1 MKKRQV
7 EKFYYQLGTLLDTG
21 FPLMQAFDL
30 LEAPYGADAQQ
41 LKATLNQGLSLY
53 EAMGAIAGID
63 EVDAQVLRLAEETGR
78 LAEAFLELYEMHR
91 KNRELRQKLI
101 SFAIYP
107 LVMLVLITGYLFFAL
122 FFMVPMMAD
131 LLASL
136 KVTEGFLF
144 TLNDWRIHILSHGS
158 IYLFIT
164 GFLILGAGF
173 LFRRYHGA
181 LRLVLGKRYRLY
193 LEVLAVDRMTKLL
206 KGGKGILEV
215 LDLSGSMILIAPEK
229 IKQHLMLGESL
240 SHSLSLGGFSKE
252 LTTLT
257 KIHEEGGNIV
267 GGFELFLKN
276 SRNTINSTMESR
288 IKLLEPLSM
297 VVIGVVVGI
306 TVVSIM
312 GPLMDAFGNIQ

>member
-30 LEAPYGADAQQ
+30 LEAPYGEDAQE

-53 EAMGAIAGID
+53 EAIRAMAGID
-63 EVDAQVLRLAEETGR
+63 ETDAQVLRLAEETGR
-78 LAEAFLELYEMHR
+78 LAEAFLELFDMHR

-107 LVMLVLITGYLFFAL
+107 LVMLVLISAYLIFAL

-131 LLASL
+131 LLGTL

-144 TLNDWRIHILSHGS
+144 TLNDLRIHILSHWK
-158 IYLFIT
+158 IYLLITVFFI
-164 GFLILGAGF
+164 IAASF

-206 KGGKGILEV
+206 KGGKGIMDVLE
-215 LDLSGSMILIAPEK
+215 LTGSTVLIAPDK
-229 IKQHLMLGESL
+229 IKEQLMLGESL
-240 SHSLSLGGFSKE
+240 SKSLSLGGFSKE

-267 GGFELFLKN
+267 GGFELYLKN
-276 SRNTINSTMESR
+276 SRNTINATMENR

-297 VVIGVVVGI
+297 VAIGAVVGV

-312 GPLMDAFGNIQ
+312 GPLMDAFGKIQ

>member
-7 EKFYYQLGTLLDTG
+7 ETFYYQLGTLLDTG
-21 FPLMQAFDL
+21 FPLLQAFDL
-30 LEAPYGADAQQ
+30 LEAPFEKDAQD

-53 EAMGAIAGID
+53 EAMRAMAGID
-63 EVDAQVLRLAEETGR
+63 ETDAQVLRLAEETGR
-78 LAEAFLELYEMHR
+78 LAEAFLELYDMHR

-107 LVMLVLITGYLFFAL
+107 LVMLVLISAYLIFAL
-122 FFMVPMMAD
+122 FFMVPMMTD
-131 LLASL
+131 LLGSL

-144 TLNDWRIHILSHGS
+144 TLNDLRIHILIHWS
-158 IYLFIT
+158 IYLLISV
-164 GFLILGAGF
+164 FLILAAGF
-173 LFRRYHGA
+173 LFRRYHVA

-206 KGGKGILEV
+206 KGGKGIMDVLE
-215 LDLSGSMILIAPEK
+215 LTGSMVLIAPDK
-229 IKQHLMLGESL
+229 IKEQLMLGESL
-240 SHSLSLGGFSKE
+240 SKSLSLGGFSKE

-267 GGFELFLKN
+267 GGFELYLKN
-276 SRNTINSTMESR
+276 SRNTINATMESR

-297 VVIGVVVGI
+297 VAIGAVVGV

-312 GPLMDAFGNIQ
+312 GPLMDAFGKIQ